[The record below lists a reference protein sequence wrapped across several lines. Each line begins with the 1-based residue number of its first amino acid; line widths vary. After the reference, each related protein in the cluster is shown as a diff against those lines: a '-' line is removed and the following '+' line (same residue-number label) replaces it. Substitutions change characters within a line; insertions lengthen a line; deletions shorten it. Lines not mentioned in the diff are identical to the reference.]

1 MNIKEPK
8 HLMKLLKNKFV
19 QGAFVL
25 GVLGYGVHLY
35 CELTGNNHEPQ
46 RGREAQDSIGKL
58 CDISDLKSFGAPA
71 QSGDASAFYMDDF
84 IDGTKPARHETVIK
98 TLSSR
103 SEIKQHYEEACQHMG
118 YTLNDPSLSG
128 DDVACSKWD
137 GEYNKDFSAQAKCD
151 GAECR
156 VVLELLTGFYH

>member
-1 MNIKEPK
+1 MV
-8 HLMKLLKNKFV
+8 F
-19 QGAFVL
+19 A
-25 GVLGYGVHLY
+25 
-35 CELTGNNHEPQ
+35 
-46 RGREAQDSIGKL
+46 AQDSIGKL

-103 SEIKQHYEEACQHMG
+103 SEIKQHYEAACQHMG

-128 DDVACSKWD
+128 DDVACSLSPRFR
-137 GEYNKDFSAQAKCD
+137 Y
-151 GAECR
+151 
-156 VVLELLTGFYH
+156 VMPML